1 MAPKTISQFDNL
13 KRHLENYQRVKKTT
27 IDFNKIDLTFYN
39 DFVEHLTTKLNLAPN
54 TIGKLITNLKVFLRE
69 AFDEGVTTNNI
80 FANRRFRSNSSLA
93 DTIYLTPAE
102 INEILNLDLKTNLKL
117 DKVRDMFII
126 GCYTGLRFSDIISIK
141 PEHINDGMIE
151 ITQLKTKERV
161 AIPITKEVERILTK
175 YNNSLHKISN
185 QKFNDYLYEV
195 VKKCEG
201 LKLEVSK
208 KSIQGGKQIVMK
220 NPKYEFVTSHTA
232 RRSFATNE
240 YMNKGLSVRD
250 IMAITGHKTE
260 KSFYKYIRQTPK
272 ENAERIKI
280 VWKEREEAGLRSTL
294 KVV

>member
-1 MAPKTISQFDNL
+1 
-13 KRHLENYQRVKKTT
+13 
-27 IDFNKIDLTFYN
+27 
-39 DFVEHLTTKLNLAPN
+39 
-54 TIGKLITNLKVFLRE
+54 
-69 AFDEGVTTNNI
+69 
-80 FANRRFRSNSSLA
+80 
-93 DTIYLTPAE
+93 
-102 INEILNLDLKTNLKL
+102 
-117 DKVRDMFII
+117 
-126 GCYTGLRFSDIISIK
+126 
-141 PEHINDGMIE
+141 MIE

-161 AIPITKEVERILTK
+161 AIPITKEVQRVLNK

-195 VKKCEG
+195 VKLCEC
-201 LKLEVSK
+201 LKTEATK
-208 KSIQGGKQIVMK
+208 KIIQGGKTGIIK
-220 NPKYEFVTSHTA
+220 KSKYEFVTSHTA

-280 VWKEREEAGLRSTL
+280 IWKEREEAGLRSTL